1 MLAIIDGMKN
11 DRQHEYEI
19 RLVDKRT
26 SRRRKNDAF
35 GIRATILK
43 HRSVLGHVNPR
54 ENFQIFEKTNIGI
67 TSSSCP
73 ALFFLDRDL
82 HRRADMEQ
90 SVEKMTSGRND
101 MEVVLQRRFNVGRL
115 CEFKLHFG
123 NIDSI
128 VLYAFTIEICPELD
142 VFNKEVTSEDRDT
155 Y

>member
-1 MLAIIDGMKN
+1 MRNDG
-11 DRQHEYEI
+11 ESCYS
-19 RLVDKRT
+19 L
-26 SRRRKNDAF
+26 
-35 GIRATILK
+35 ILPCSMF
-43 HRSVLGHVNPR
+43 SVR
-54 ENFQIFEKTNIGI
+54 D
-67 TSSSCP
+67 
-73 ALFFLDRDL
+73 LDR
-82 HRRADMEQ
+82 RVGMEL
-90 SVEKMTSGRND
+90 SVEKKTSGRND

>member
-1 MLAIIDGMKN
+1 MSD
-11 DRQHEYEI
+11 
-19 RLVDKRT
+19 V
-26 SRRRKNDAF
+26 RKDEV
-35 GIRATILK
+35 RCYSLILPCFMF
-43 HRSVLGHVNPR
+43 S
-54 ENFQIFEKTNIGI
+54 
-67 TSSSCP
+67 
-73 ALFFLDRDL
+73 DRDL

-90 SVEKMTSGRND
+90 SVEKMTCGRND
-101 MEVVLQRRFNVGRL
+101 MKVVLQRRFNVGRL